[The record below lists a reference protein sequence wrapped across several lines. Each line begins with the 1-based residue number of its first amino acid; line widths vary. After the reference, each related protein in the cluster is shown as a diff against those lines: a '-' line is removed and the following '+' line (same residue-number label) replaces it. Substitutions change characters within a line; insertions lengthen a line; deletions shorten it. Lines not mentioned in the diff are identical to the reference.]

1 MIKTIFHGA
10 TMIMAIAVLDH
21 LNIHTLFVMNASANL
36 MKQIIQLL
44 LKHNLLLN
52 TIACQ
57 TG

>member
-21 LNIHTLFVMNASANL
+21 LNMHTLFVMNASANL
-36 MKQIIQLL
+36 MKQIIQFF
-44 LKHNLLLN
+44 LN

-57 TG
+57 TW